1 MDATTTLEELTE
13 GPLER
18 AHVQRRV
25 DDWAARLD
33 ALYADIEAW
42 LPPGWTAR
50 PGRPAAMDEGPM
62 REVGIA
68 ARELPTLEV
77 LAGEEVRGRFL
88 PRALWIIGVNGQ
100 VHYYSAKSAYLLS
113 DISEMFARADWEA
126 SPYRNRDRAQRLD
139 KRSLREMLAA

>member
-68 ARELPTLEV
+68 ARKLPTLEV
-77 LAGEEVRGRFL
+77 LAGQEVHLTIR
-88 PRALWIIGVNGQ
+88 PEALWIIGLNGRL
-100 VHYYSAKSAYLLS
+100 VLVRRGEIFFVS
-113 DISEMFARADWEA
+113 DIAHLFERPIWELVPMSDRSDEKPFDQRSFRDLVAR
-126 SPYRNRDRAQRLD
+126 
-139 KRSLREMLAA
+139 